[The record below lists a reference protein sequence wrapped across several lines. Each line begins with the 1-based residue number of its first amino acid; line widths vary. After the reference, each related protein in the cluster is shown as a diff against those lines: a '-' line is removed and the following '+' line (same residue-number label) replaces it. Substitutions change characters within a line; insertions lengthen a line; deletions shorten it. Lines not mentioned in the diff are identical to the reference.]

1 MVVLLLGLVQE
12 AAEDVEKAVAAAH
25 SGGMSART
33 AVIALM
39 ILLPAV
45 CSGMVIFGGL
55 RLKGLLKRIP
65 KITGKAHL
73 DTLRK
78 ESHLHGTLALLIKAF
93 LGIANALFVIDL
105 FVLDGP
111 ISDLLYSIVP
121 SLVSIAISLPFR
133 KIEQQIQDLPC
144 ATEELREEWVKIR
157 QG

>member
-1 MVVLLLGLVQE
+1 MILSVAMLVQE
-12 AAEDVEKAVAAAH
+12 AAEEIEKAVPMVP
-25 SGGMSART
+25 SGGTSART
-33 AVIALM
+33 AVLALM
-39 ILLPAV
+39 ILLPAI

-73 DTLRK
+73 ETLRK
-78 ESHLHGTLALLIKAF
+78 ESHLHGTMALLIKAL
-93 LGIANALFVIDL
+93 LGVANGLFVIDL

-121 SLVSIAISLPFR
+121 SIVSIAISLPFR
-133 KIEQQIQDLPC
+133 KIEQEIQDLPC

-157 QG
+157 QD

>member
-1 MVVLLLGLVQE
+1 MVAILMRLVQE
-12 AAEDVEKAVAAAH
+12 AAEDGVMAVPAAH

-39 ILLPAV
+39 ILLPVV

-55 RLKGLLKRIP
+55 RLKGLLRRIP

-73 DTLRK
+73 DMLRK
-78 ESHLHGTLALLIKAF
+78 ESHLHGTLALLIRAF

-121 SLVSIAISLPFR
+121 SLISIAISLPFR
-133 KIEQQIQDLPC
+133 KIERRIQDLPC
-144 ATEELREEWVKIR
+144 ATEELREEWVIIR